1 MMTTQDDS
9 TTTDSDADSDA
20 DAGFQV
26 RLRALGASVDR
37 LAALVRSLTPEQ
49 LRQQA
54 YPSEW
59 TVADVLSHLGS
70 GAVLTKARLDDEVDV
85 DPQAIWDE
93 WNAKDPDAQAADAVK
108 ADAAL
113 QARFGEITPDEAATR
128 RFAMG
133 PMELDLPSFLGMRL
147 NEHAVHEWDVAVTF
161 DDAATIPPVEAAF
174 IVDTLA
180 MMSSFAGKPT
190 GTERTLTIRTVAPER
205 NFEIALRAD
214 GVALSPTP
222 AVAVPDLELSGDE
235 LVRLVYGRLDPA
247 HSPVV
252 DADATELDEL
262 RRAFPGF

>member
-1 MMTTQDDS
+1 MMTTDDHS
-9 TTTDSDADSDA
+9 TTTDA
-20 DAGFQV
+20 DAEFQAQ
-26 RLRALGASVDR
+26 LRALGASVDR
-37 LAALVRSLTPEQ
+37 LAALVGSLTPAQ

-70 GAVLTKARLDDEVDV
+70 GAVLTRQRLDGEANF
-85 DPQAIWDE
+85 DPAPVWDE
-93 WNAKDPDAQAADAVK
+93 WNAKNPDAQAADALK

-113 QARFGEITPDEAATR
+113 RARFAEITPDEAATL

-147 NEHAVHEWDVAVTF
+147 NEHAVHTWDVSVTF
-161 DDAATIPPVEAAF
+161 DDAATIPPTEAEL

-180 MMSSFAGKPT
+180 MMTSFAGKPT

-205 NFEIALRAD
+205 NFVITLRAD
-214 GVALSPTP
+214 GVALSPGP
-222 AVAVPDLELSGDE
+222 PVDVPDLELSGDA

-262 RRAFPGF
+262 RKAFPGF